1 MDKLSVLISQLQQT
15 CKLTGARWAAWLKF
29 TDDGWDLGL
38 QNGLSKTRRSALIK
52 FINQPQTANWLAGAL
67 NSGRIRSRKAD
78 QFASTLGC
86 ERTYLFSNS
95 QAQSVILV
103 GANQLSRE
111 SQGFFRVVAQSDS
124 FEQVSPEFPL
134 FEQSVARLQEI
145 GGDVS
150 YNPQEV
156 FIWALDILRNA
167 VNCKAAFIA
176 VRVGDIFHIEASWNY
191 SEIADGYEI
200 SIKEDR
206 ILSEMIYTRQGCIL
220 SDIQKP
226 LDFVINAGLQKPVRS
241 CMLLPIVLGRRVIGL
256 FVCISHRSKGFVS
269 SDLIQLQWYS
279 VRVPQAIENAML
291 FRDLARYLQQFALLT
306 EMAVLASRGTDL
318 DDVAQRVL
326 HRLRRTFRTELVAM
340 LLLSSDGTMLHELGG
355 GPYITGI
362 NFPVAT
368 SLTGYVAE
376 TGYPIRVGDV
386 KDAPR
391 FLDELKGVRSAMA
404 VPMKYRGKVTG
415 VLAVESMDRNAFTL
429 QDEQLLVVVA
439 SHLTVLLENV
449 HLLHELRERADKLT
463 LIHQVVQRIV
473 GLLDVKE
480 IAVVTAELIAK
491 FFNYD
496 FAIVQVL
503 DENDQYLLN
512 WGIGG
517 SQANLIPYGFR
528 YHKSLG
534 ITGYVIHSGKSYL
547 SNDVSQDSRYVSIPG
562 WQGGSELCVP
572 LREGDQVFGLINLER
587 AQKHSFSEED
597 VLMFESLA
605 GVVASVM
612 MNARRYQELQVRVG
626 HLQAAR
632 ETALDI
638 SADLDLEI
646 LFKRVVR
653 RAKELARAKGAA
665 LGLVENEG
673 QQIRVVLSEN
683 PWYPESDYII
693 PFGKGLIGQT
703 ATFGETF
710 RINDYYSWDGRPD
723 IDFPVEFKA
732 AAGVPLKLKNEI
744 LGSLI
749 VMDDHPDRVF
759 RDEDIQVLEL
769 LAPQV
774 AVSIHNA
781 RLYQE
786 LQERMEAQRQ
796 TEIRLLRSSRL
807 AAIGEMAAG
816 VAHEL
821 NNPLTTVIGFVDL
834 ALEELPDDLPQKSDL
849 ELALK
854 EANRARSV
862 VRRLLDFSRK
872 TENIR
877 TPTDLNLLIDEV
889 VALVRHPAQTA
900 GTELRLELDH
910 SLPKVQVDPNQ
921 IKQVL
926 LNLLQNGIQAM
937 PEGGVLTLSSGYQSH
952 EGINGVAIIVK
963 DTGEGISEDDTER
976 IFDPFFTTRPVGEGT
991 GLGLFV
997 SYGIVSDH
1005 GGDLDFESQPGIGSC
1020 FTVWLPLVV
1029 GDWHE

>member
-1 MDKLSVLISQLQQT
+1 MDKLSVLNNQLQQT
-15 CKLTGARWAAWLKF
+15 CKLTGACWAAWLKY
-29 TDDGWDLGL
+29 TGAGWDLGL
-38 QNGLSKTRRSALIK
+38 QTGLNKTRRSALIK
-52 FINQPQTANWLAGAL
+52 FIQQPQTTKWLSRAL
-67 NSGRIRSRKAD
+67 ISGRVRSRKTGKL
-78 QFASTLGC
+78 ASNLGC
-86 ERTYLFSNS
+86 ERTYLFSSS
-95 QAQSVILV
+95 QTQSSILV

-111 SQGFFRVVAQSDS
+111 SQGFFRVVIQSEAI
-124 FEQVSPEFPL
+124 EQVSPEIPL
-134 FEQSVARLQEI
+134 FEQSFAPLQEI
-145 GGDVS
+145 GGDIN
-150 YNPQEV
+150 YNPQAV

-167 VNCKAAFIA
+167 VPCQAAFIA
-176 VRVGDIFHIEASWNY
+176 VRVGDIFRIEANWNY
-191 SEIADGYEI
+191 SEIADGFEI

-206 ILSEMIYTRQGCIL
+206 ILSEMIFTRQGCVL

-226 LDFVINAGLQKPVRS
+226 LDFVINNGLQKPVRS
-241 CMLLPIVLGRRVIGL
+241 CMALPITLGRRVIGL
-256 FVCISHRSKGFVS
+256 FVCVSYRSKGFEP
-269 SDLIQLQWYS
+269 SDLIRLQGYLE
-279 VRVPQAIENAML
+279 RVPQAIENAML
-291 FRDLARYLQQFALLT
+291 FKDLARYLQQFALLT
-306 EMAVLASRGTDL
+306 EMAVSASRALDL
-318 DDVAQRVL
+318 DDVVQRVL
-326 HRLRRTFRTELVAM
+326 GRLRSTFRTELVAV
-340 LLLSSDGTMLHELGG
+340 LLLSNDGTMLHELGG
-355 GPYITGI
+355 GPYITRI
-362 NFPVAT
+362 NFPVST
-368 SLTGYVAE
+368 SLSGYVAE
-376 TGYPIRVGDV
+376 TGYPIRVGDIQ
-386 KDAPR
+386 DAPR
-391 FLDELKGVRSAMA
+391 FLDELSGVHSAMA
-404 VPMKYRGKVTG
+404 VPMKYRGKVIG
-415 VLAVESMDRNAFTL
+415 VLAVESTDRNAFTL

-439 SHLTVLLENV
+439 SHLTILLENV
-449 HLLHELRERADKLT
+449 HLLQELRERADKLT

-480 IAVVTAELIAK
+480 IAAVTAELIAK

-503 DENDQYLLN
+503 DENDQYLVNL
-512 WGIGG
+512 GIGG
-517 SQANLIPYGFR
+517 TQSNLIPYGFR

-547 SNDVSQDSRYVSIPG
+547 SNDVSQDPKYVSIPG
-562 WQGGSELCVP
+562 WEGGSELCVP
-572 LREGDQVFGLINLER
+572 LHEGEHVLGLINLER

-638 SADLDLEI
+638 SADLDLDV

-665 LGLVENEG
+665 LGLIENEG
-673 QQIRVVLSEN
+673 KRIRVVLSEN
-683 PWYPESDYII
+683 PWYPEDDYII
-693 PFGKGLIGQT
+693 PFGEGIVGRT
-703 ATFGETF
+703 ANFGETF
-710 RINDYYSWDGRPD
+710 RIDDYFSWDGRPD
-723 IDFPVEFKA
+723 MDFPVEFKA

-744 LGSLI
+744 LGALV
-749 VMDDHPDRVF
+749 VMDDHPDRTF
-759 RDEDIQVLEL
+759 RDDDVQVLEL

-786 LQERMEAQRQ
+786 LQEQMEVRRQ
-796 TEIRLLRSSRL
+796 TEVRLLRSARL

-821 NNPLTTVIGFVDL
+821 NNPLTTVIGFVNL

-849 ELALK
+849 TLVLK

-877 TPTDLNLLIDEV
+877 TPTDLNSLVDEV
-889 VALVRHPAQTA
+889 VALVRHPAQFA
-900 GTELRLELDH
+900 GAEFRLELDY
-910 SLPKVQVDPNQ
+910 SLPKVQVDPDQ

-937 PEGGVLTLSSGYQSH
+937 PDGGILTLSSGYQLR
-952 EGINGVAIIVK
+952 EGRSGVAITVK
-963 DTGEGISEDDTER
+963 DTGEGIPADDSER

-1005 GGDLDFESQPGIGSC
+1005 GGDIDFESQPGTGSC
-1020 FTVWLPLVV
+1020 FTVWLPLAIRE
-1029 GDWHE
+1029 WHE